1 MNMINFRNIL
11 IIQSKELYR
20 HDTDTLLTSLTRPTH
35 LLNSLASS
43 IHFLFVPAFSG
54 PGSANQG
61 SADSPARIPQC
72 QLQILTEKLML
83 LSYSY
88 SMTQIHSN
96 YGRVAA

>member
-20 HDTDTLLTSLTRPTH
+20 HDTDTLLTSLATH

-54 PGSANQG
+54 PGSANPG
-61 SADSPARIPQC
+61 SAGSPARIPQC
-72 QLQILTEKLML
+72 LLLILTEKLML

-88 SMTQIHSN
+88 SMSQIHWN